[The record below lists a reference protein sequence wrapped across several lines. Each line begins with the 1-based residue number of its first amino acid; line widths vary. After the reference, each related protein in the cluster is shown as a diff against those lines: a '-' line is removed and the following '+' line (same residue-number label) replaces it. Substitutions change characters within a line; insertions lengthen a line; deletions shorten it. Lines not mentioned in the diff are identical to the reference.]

1 MNNQGLSLKLR
12 LFGGFAMLLLVIGA
26 ISLTAWSASRQ
37 VQKLTLELSEQ
48 QLPHQQKMQQALNN
62 INVIANALR
71 TAQIIGNVNEKDAQL
86 AAAELARVEAARA
99 EIIKL
104 LDEIEA
110 LAKQGDDADTLK
122 NLSLIR
128 EKRLP
133 YVEEQK
139 RFAEAFNAKKL
150 DQARAIII
158 GSLRDTYTAYKAAII
173 TATNEEEHHSLEL
186 ARELTANQA
195 RATQMVN
202 MLALLGLLLGA
213 TIALYVTRSILRQLG
228 GDPALVAD
236 SADKIASGTLD
247 FELPVTAGDDS
258 SVIAKIRQMQIKLRE
273 GQAMSEENARIR
285 AALDSVS
292 TSVMIADVDRRIIYI
307 NPAQQKLLIDAE
319 ADIRKD
325 LPQFSAANIVGR
337 VIDEFHKNPQYQRD
351 KLAQLRGTHTAQLHI
366 GGRVFRLVMN
376 PVYDKQGKS
385 LGTTVEWTDR
395 TQELAMQERERQLL
409 IETKRVNAALD
420 STSTNVMIADA
431 DRNIIFMNRA
441 VMAMLTN
448 AQSDIRKAL
457 PHFDVSKILGSS
469 MDGFHRNPAHQ
480 ASLLGSLTST
490 YRAEI
495 NVGGRTFSLVA
506 NPIFNEKGERLGSV
520 VEWNDRTNEVAVE
533 KEVSEIVAAAARGDF
548 NSRIDM
554 RGKEGFF
561 HLLGSSVNQLLDTSA
576 GGLAEIRRML
586 NALANGNLNERID
599 ADYEGVF
606 GELKDAANATSDN
619 LRQIVMQIAESVDTI
634 ATAAGEISAGNQ
646 NLSSRTEQ
654 QAASLEETASSMEE
668 LTSTVRQNAEN
679 ARQANQ
685 LAIGASDVAV
695 KGGDVVG
702 QVVSTMSAI
711 TDSAKKVVD
720 IISVIDGI
728 AFQTNILALN
738 AAVEAA
744 RAGEQGRGFAVVAS
758 EVRNLAQRSAAA
770 AKEIKGLISE
780 SVENVESGSKL
791 VDEAGRT
798 MQEIVQAVKRVTDLM
813 SEISAASSEQSQG
826 IDQVNQTV
834 TGLDEMTQQNAALVE
849 QAAAAAESLQEQADS
864 LSQAVAAFQFD
875 QGRGTRSTTVSQPRL
890 AAPSG
895 KLANTSRA
903 TVSSGRSLPKPAAE
917 DEWEEF

>member
-1 MNNQGLSLKLR
+1 MNNRSLSLKLR
-12 LFGGFAMLLLVIGA
+12 LFGGFAILLLVIGA
-26 ISLTAWSASRQ
+26 ISLTAWSASKQ

-48 QLPHQQKMQQALNN
+48 QLPHQQKMQQVLND
-62 INVIANALR
+62 INLIANALR
-71 TAQIIGNVNEKDAQL
+71 TAQILGNVNDKDAQL

-110 LAKQGDDADTLK
+110 LAKQGNDADTLK

-133 YVEEQK
+133 YVEQQK
-139 RFAEAFNAKKL
+139 LFAEAFNAKKL
-150 DQARAIII
+150 DQSRAIVI
-158 GSLRDTYTAYKAAII
+158 GSLRDTYTAYKSAITTAA
-173 TATNEEEHHSLEL
+173 TAEEQRTLEL
-186 ARELTANQA
+186 AQELTANQA

-213 TIALYVTRSILRQLG
+213 VIAFLVTRSILRQLG
-228 GDPALVAD
+228 GDPALVTD

-247 FELPVTAGDDS
+247 FELPVASGDES
-258 SVIAKIRQMQIKLRE
+258 SVIAKIRQMQLKLRE

-307 NPAQQKLLIDAE
+307 NPAQQKLLVDAE

-325 LPQFSAANIVGR
+325 LPQFSASNIVGR

-457 PHFDVSKILGSS
+457 PHFDVTKILGSS

-495 NVGGRTFSLVA
+495 NVGGRIFSLVA
-506 NPIFNEKGERLGSV
+506 NPIFNEKGDRLGSV

-548 NSRIDM
+548 NSRIEM

-561 HLLGSSVNQLLDTSA
+561 HLLGSSINQLLDTSA

-599 ADYEGVF
+599 SSYEGVF

-619 LRQIVMQIAESVDTI
+619 LRQIVVQIAESVDTI

-702 QVVSTMSAI
+702 EVVTTMSAI

-864 LSQAVAAFQFD
+864 LSQAVSAFQFD
-875 QGRGTRSTTVSQPRL
+875 QGRSTRANVSQPRL
-890 AAPSG
+890 SGPSS
-895 KLANTSRA
+895 KVASSRA
-903 TVSSGRSLPKPAAE
+903 VANSGRSFPKPAAE